1 MIKALKKIFDKKKQT
16 QEDVKMIRSQWDLMG
31 TRMLVESMT
40 LYKSIDV
47 RALTITQQLLT
58 QNTLKDDEGV
68 KIMKPKIEEL
78 KTQTEKLI
86 K

>member
-16 QEDVKMIRSQWDLMG
+16 QEDIKMIRSQWDLMG

-47 RALTITQQLLT
+47 RALTLSQQLLT
-58 QNTLKDDEGV
+58 QNTLKDEEGI
-68 KIMKPKIEEL
+68 KIISQVAKG
-78 KTQTEKLI
+78 I
-86 K
+86 KQ